1 MSKKGRGR
9 EEAVKLESSHRLFE
23 MQTNVVPLCLEE
35 KVSGCLS
42 FKNPQGSN
50 YLWKIENA
58 LKHLC
63 FSSVDCTF
71 PSCKQW
77 VVYFCSGEESPPPS
91 LFSFVSSVFFLS
103 SCTET
108 TGLLDGK
115 PTPMWPNNRTDR
127 DTWAVGQGLLVS
139 LITQVEQGS
148 WKRWYGE
155 IKRKRVNELKRSRSE
170 RCERTPA
177 WFRFSSTTL
186 FQLLVW
192 MVLH

>member
-1 MSKKGRGR
+1 M
-9 EEAVKLESSHRLFE
+9 LSHF
-23 MQTNVVPLCLEE
+23 VLEE

-42 FKNPQGSN
+42 FKNPQGFN
-50 YLWKIENA
+50 YLWNIENI
-58 LKHLC
+58 LQHC
-63 FSSVDCTF
+63 FSSVDCKF
-71 PSCKQW
+71 PSCKQQLFIFAQW
-77 VVYFCSGEESPPPS
+77 RNPPLLCSP
-91 LFSFVSSVFFLS
+91 FVSSVFFLV

-155 IKRKRVNELKRSRSE
+155 IKIKRVNELKQSRSRSE

-177 WFRFSSTTL
+177 WFRFSSTSL
-186 FQLLVW
+186 FSYNRLVW